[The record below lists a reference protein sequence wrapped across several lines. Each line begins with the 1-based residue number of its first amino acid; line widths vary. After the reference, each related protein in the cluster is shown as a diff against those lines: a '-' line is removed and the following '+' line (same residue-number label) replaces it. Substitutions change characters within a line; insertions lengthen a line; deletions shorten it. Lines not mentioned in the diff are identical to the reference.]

1 MYPQRA
7 TYQLIFFVEH
17 TIYCTQKK
25 LKPRQVHPTERR
37 KAPIMAMGVASG
49 GPSKSPNSKS
59 RARQPGRTAATQ
71 ANVSDFMEN
80 VLKKIV
86 CWQNSKFGGVLIN
99 GSTGIYIHHC
109 SYSV

>member
-17 TIYCTQKK
+17 KIYCTQKK
-25 LKPRQVHPTERR
+25 LKPRQVHTERR

-49 GPSKSPNSKS
+49 GPSKSPNSKF

-71 ANVSDFMEN
+71 AS
-80 VLKKIV
+80 LILWKTYGKKM
-86 CWQNSKFGGVLIN
+86 
-99 GSTGIYIHHC
+99 
-109 SYSV
+109 